1 MKTIV
6 RIMCAAGHVCRA
18 YFNGERV
25 DIMVKVWA
33 LFGTIAWAWAYYY
46 THVD

>member
-6 RIMCAAGHVCRA
+6 RFMCVVGQAYRA

-33 LFGTIAWAWAYYY
+33 LFGTIAWAWAFYYVY
-46 THVD
+46 GG